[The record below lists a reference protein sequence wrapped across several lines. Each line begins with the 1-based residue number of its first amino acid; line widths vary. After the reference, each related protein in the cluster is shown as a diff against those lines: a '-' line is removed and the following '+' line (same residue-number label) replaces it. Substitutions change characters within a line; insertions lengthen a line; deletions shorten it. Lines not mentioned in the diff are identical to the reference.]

1 MNTQQISELAKDIE
15 IALTSKGLI
24 NFSGNYNGNEILKQV
39 NETLFD
45 CLVRNGPFQKLLQF
59 APKMKRKLEDSSFYC
74 IKCGKD
80 VDVTNDLDLE
90 FDSQF
95 VCHHCVKEYLIEVLG
110 SLD

>member
-15 IALTSKGLI
+15 ITLVSKGLI

-74 IKCGKD
+74 I
-80 VDVTNDLDLE
+80 NLDLE